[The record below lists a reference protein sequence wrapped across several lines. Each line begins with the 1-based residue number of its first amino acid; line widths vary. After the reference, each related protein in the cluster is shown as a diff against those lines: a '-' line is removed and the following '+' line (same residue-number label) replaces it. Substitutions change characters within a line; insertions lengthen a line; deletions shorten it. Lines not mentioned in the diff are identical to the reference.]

1 MSGLASMSACYSA
14 SLNVPDI
21 ERKEMTVMK
30 NLVKGTDRYR
40 HYIGGEWVD
49 STLREWIEVENPA
62 TGEIIASVPRGSA
75 DDVDRAVVAAH
86 KAQPEWEALPPIERA
101 QLLKDLARLML
112 ENRERLARIVI
123 AEQGKPLAEARGEIE
138 AAALYL
144 SYAAEEARRITG
156 DIIPSDNPNEQI
168 WIQRVAHGVVVALT
182 AWNYPAG
189 LVCRKIGPA
198 LLAGN
203 TVVVKSHEGTPTT
216 ALEIAQLS
224 AQIGFPPGVI
234 NVISGDGE
242 SVGQALVTHPIPRL
256 ITLTGSVRAGKAV
269 FRSAADD
276 LKILR
281 LELGGKAPFI
291 VAEDADIGAAVRAA
305 VVSRFENCGQIC
317 ICNERMYVHEKIAD
331 EFLDKYV
338 RAVKALKV
346 GDPTKLVDVGP
357 KFSGLELDKVER
369 MVDAAVAGGAEVL
382 TGGKRLSEGEFSRGH
397 WFVPTVLK
405 VDDNAMEIMQDEVF
419 GPVVPVMTV
428 TDFDEGLRLAN
439 ESRYGL
445 SAYVFTKD
453 MRRMMRLI
461 RELKFGEIYLNCPGG
476 DVVQAH
482 HAGARDSGIGGEDG
496 KYGLD
501 AYFQKKTIYVNY
513 A

>member
-1 MSGLASMSACYSA
+1 MPAM
-14 SLNVPDI
+14 
-21 ERKEMTVMK
+21 KE
-30 NLVKGTDRYR
+30 LVNGVNRYR
-40 HYIGGEWVD
+40 HFINGQWVD
-49 STLREWIEVENPA
+49 STVREWIEVENPA
-62 TGEIIASVPRGSA
+62 TGAIIATVPKGTA
-75 DDVDRAVVAAH
+75 DDADRALVAAAA
-86 KAQPEWEALPPIERA
+86 AQPAWEALPPVARG
-101 QLLKDLARLML
+101 QLLKDLARLIL
-112 ENRERLARIVI
+112 ENRERLARTVI

-138 AAALYL
+138 GAALYL
-144 SYAAEEARRITG
+144 TYAAEEARRITG
-156 DIIPSDNPNEQI
+156 DIIPSDNADEQI
-168 WIQRVAHGVVVALT
+168 WIQRVAHGVVVGLT
-182 AWNYPAG
+182 AWNYPAA
-189 LVCRKIGPA
+189 LMTRKLGPA

-203 TVVVKSHEGTPTT
+203 TIVIKSHEGTPTS

-224 AQIGFPPGVI
+224 TQLDFPPGVI
-234 NVISGDGE
+234 NVVSGTGE
-242 SVGQALVTHPIPRL
+242 GLGAALVRHPIPRL
-256 ITLTGSVRAGKAV
+256 ITLTGSVRAGKDI
-269 FRSAADD
+269 FRNAADD
-276 LKILR
+276 LKLLR

-317 ICNERMYVHEKIAD
+317 ICNERMYVHERIAD
-331 EFLDKYV
+331 EFLDKFT

-346 GDPTKLVDVGP
+346 GDPTTLVDVGP
-357 KFSGLELDKVER
+357 KFSRPELEKVER
-369 MVDAAVAGGAEVL
+369 MVDTAIAAGAEVL
-382 TGGKRLSEGEFSRGH
+382 TGGRRLSEGEYARGH
-397 WFVPTVLK
+397 WFEPTVLRTR
-405 VDDNAMEIMQDEVF
+405 DNQMQIMQDELF

-461 RELKFGEIYLNCPGG
+461 RELKFGEIYVNRQGG
-476 DVVQAH
+476 DAVHAH
-482 HAGARDSGIGGEDG
+482 HAGLRDSGIGGEDG

>member
-1 MSGLASMSACYSA
+1 MPG
-14 SLNVPDI
+14 
-21 ERKEMTVMK
+21 MK
-30 NLVKGTDRYR
+30 DLVKGTDRYR
-40 HYIGGEWVD
+40 NFIGGQWVE
-49 STLREWIEVENPA
+49 STLKEWIEVENPA
-62 TGEIIASVPRGSA
+62 TGQVIASVPRGNA
-75 DDVDRAVVAAH
+75 DDADRAVTAAYQ
-86 KAQPEWEALPPIERA
+86 AQPAWEALPPASRG
-101 QLLKDLARLML
+101 QLLKDLARVVL
-112 ENRERLARIVI
+112 ENRERLARMVI
-123 AEQGKPLAEARGEIE
+123 AEQGKPLQEARGEIE
-138 AAALYL
+138 GAALYL

-156 DIIPSDNPNEQI
+156 DIIPSDNPDEQI
-168 WIQRVAHGVVVALT
+168 WIQKVAHGVVIALT

-189 LVCRKIGPA
+189 LMCRKIGPA
-198 LLAGN
+198 LIAGN

-216 ALEIAQLS
+216 ALEIAQL
-224 AQIGFPPGVI
+224 ADQVGFPAGVI
-234 NVISGDGE
+234 NMVSGTGE
-242 SVGQALVTHPIPRL
+242 GVGRALVTHPLSRL
-256 ITLTGSVRAGKAV
+256 ITLTGSVRAGKDI
-269 FRSAADD
+269 FRNAADD

-305 VVSRFENCGQIC
+305 VLSRFENCGQVC

-331 EFLDKYV
+331 EFLE
-338 RAVKALKV
+338 RFTGAVKQLKV
-346 GDPTKLVDVGP
+346 GDPTTLVDIGP
-357 KFSGLELDKVER
+357 KFSRPELDKVDR
-369 MVDAAVAGGAEVL
+369 MVEAAKAAGAEVL
-382 TGGKRLSEGEFSRGH
+382 TGGRRLTEGEFSRGH
-397 WFVPTVLK
+397 WYDPTVLK
-405 VDDNAMEIMQDEVF
+405 VNDNSMAIMQDEVF

-461 RELKFGEIYLNCPGG
+461 RELKFGEIYVNKQGG

-482 HAGARDSGIGGEDG
+482 HAGIRDSGIGGEDG
-496 KYGLD
+496 RYGLD